1 MSAIK
6 MRNLR
11 RFTLFGRRGFA
22 ATSLICAGACPPDER
37 PMNANRRKLNAK
49 NLTNR

>member
-11 RFTLFGRRGFA
+11 RFTLFVRRGFA
-22 ATSLICAGACPPDER
+22 ATRAHPDTPHGCENR
-37 PMNANRRKLNAK
+37 RMNAR
-49 NLTNR
+49 